1 MLQGAAWLSGHEVA
15 LGYARHRR
23 EQTLLYQIV
32 KQHCPRI
39 LAQLAAEDR
48 FLLEYVQEQFTD
60 YLKCGHLEHGFVRVR
75 YELKTPYSIGTT
87 HVIFEPMVFI
97 ARLATLVPKSRV
109 NLTCLHSVFVPQQHT
124 PNSRHTSQT
133 RQGAKTAKA
142 TSLR

>member
-1 MLQGAAWLSGHEVA
+1 MLQGTVWLSSHEA
-15 LGYARHRR
+15 APQPTRHRP

-48 FLLEYVQEQFTD
+48 SLLEYVQQQFTD

-97 ARLATLVPKSRV
+97 ARLAALVHKPRV
-109 NLTCLHSVFVPQQHT
+109 NLTRLHSVFAPNRKHRIHVTPAKRGRGRKQQKPQ
-124 PNSRHTSQT
+124 
-133 RQGAKTAKA
+133 A
-142 TSLR
+142 

>member
-15 LGYARHRR
+15 LGYAPPSRTNA
-23 EQTLLYQIV
+23 TLSDC

-48 FLLEYVQEQFTD
+48 FLLEYVQQQFTD

-133 RQGAKTAKA
+133 RQGTKTAKA